1 MVRFHH
7 MTRLVLTTFISFLI
21 SFGAI
26 SKNVLAS
33 ELIKHVTT
41 EHIDHSHTHD
51 HSHVAHDHHS
61 DSTEESGQPE
71 EGTAQPIHS
80 HSFEMSFL
88 TVSLNVLT
96 NQNLA
101 IPTNSIKI
109 KKKIES
115 FETCLDISHFSKS
128 VFRPPIA

>member
-1 MVRFHH
+1 MVGFQH
-7 MTRLVLTTFISFLI
+7 MTRLVLTTLISFLI

-26 SKNVLAS
+26 SKNILAS

-51 HSHVAHDHHS
+51 HKHVAHDHHS
-61 DSTEESGQPE
+61 DSPE
-71 EGTAQPIHS
+71 EDSTQPIHS

-96 NQNLA
+96 FQNLS
-101 IPTNSIKI
+101 ISTNSIKI

>member
-1 MVRFHH
+1 MVRFQH
-7 MTRLVLTTFISFLI
+7 MTRLVLTTLISFLI

-26 SKNVLAS
+26 SKNALAS

-41 EHIDHSHTHD
+41 EHVDHSHNHK
-51 HSHVAHDHHS
+51 HVAHDHHS
-61 DSTEESGQPE
+61 DSTQESGQPE
-71 EGTAQPIHS
+71 EDSTQPIHS

-96 NQNLA
+96 FQNLS
-101 IPTNSIKI
+101 ISTNSIKI

-115 FETCLDISHFSKS
+115 VETCLDISHFSKS